1 MAPRN
6 AFDAVGAIH
15 SRFVVAG
22 GLRTHFL
29 EAGEGVPVVLLH
41 SGEFG
46 GCAELSW
53 ERTIPA
59 LAPHFRVIAPDW
71 SGCGETEKVFSFDDM
86 WGYRLRH
93 IAAFLQVLNIE
104 RAHFIGNSMGGTLL
118 LKALAERHD
127 WPVERAIIISGGGSI
142 PDNAARE
149 TLNSYDG
156 TVDHMRRIVGT
167 IFVDPA
173 FANDKA
179 HVERRHALSRKPGA
193 WEATAAARLRAPWRT
208 AGQRMPQPPDYA
220 AIKVPV
226 LLITGARDPLREVG
240 FGARLQQQIPGSDLY
255 EVPDC
260 GHCPHIE
267 RPAEVNAAMLHF
279 LRS

>member
-1 MAPRN
+1 MSGMDTWAG
-6 AFDAVGAIH
+6 DVH
-15 SRFVVAG
+15 SHYVVAG

-29 EAGEGVPVVLLH
+29 EAGEGDPVVLLH

-59 LAPHFRVIAPDW
+59 LASRYRVIAPDW
-71 SGCGETEKVFSFDDM
+71 SGFGETEKVFSFDDM

-93 IAAFLQVLNIE
+93 IHAFLRVLGVE

-118 LKALAERHD
+118 LQALAGNPD
-127 WPVERAIIISGGGSI
+127 WPVRKAVIISGGGSI
-142 PDNAARE
+142 PDNEARE

-156 TVDHMRRIVGT
+156 SLEHMRRIVGT

-173 FANDKA
+173 FAANDEYVA
-179 HVERRHALSRKPGA
+179 RRHDLSLKPGA
-193 WEATAAARLRAPWRT
+193 WEATAAARLRAPWRV
-208 AGQRMPQPPDYA
+208 AGQRMPQPPDYSGL
-220 AIKVPV
+220 KMPV
-226 LLITGARDPLREVG
+226 LLITGALDPLRQPG
-240 FGARLQQQIPGSDLY
+240 FGATLQAQIPGSELF
-255 EVPDC
+255 EVPGC

-267 RPAEVNAAMLHF
+267 RAADVNAAMLRF
-279 LRS
+279 LED